1 MCRIICLILILK
13 INFVFL
19 KAAEVCSSTTQA
31 NTTHTLSTQN
41 GLRTV
46 AVLAPCI
53 AGAAVIVVVVLVFM
67 FVKILE
73 KRQMEGSFAPR
84 RQEQPDA
91 QVDLGRRAGRLPRPE
106 RLLRAEGLR
115 ADLLSV
121 SLVSV
126 ALLLTLL
133 LATSAVVIAMR
144 RRATHGTYSPSRQEK
159 EGSRVEMW
167 NMVQPPPMER
177 LI

>member
-1 MCRIICLILILK
+1 
-13 INFVFL
+13 
-19 KAAEVCSSTTQA
+19 
-31 NTTHTLSTQN
+31 
-41 GLRTV
+41 
-46 AVLAPCI
+46 
-53 AGAAVIVVVVLVFM
+53 M
-67 FVKILE
+67 FVKIRE
-73 KRQMEGSFAPR
+73 KRQMEGSFNPR
-84 RQEQPDA
+84 SLEQPDA
-91 QVDLGRRAGRLPRPE
+91 AAQADLGRHAVRLPRLE
-106 RLLRAEGLR
+106 RLLRAEGLK

-126 ALLLTLL
+126 ALLLALFLTT
-133 LATSAVVIAMR
+133 AAVVIAMR